1 MAGRGEHKDKGAKAV
16 TTKAVQTFVSGLSEE
31 HRMLIVLKSQ
41 LYGGQWEPMLDD
53 LKNRLDGKPYIFKL
67 VNRIRDDIERIETLR
82 QFEASHDVDLG
93 DYVNLE

>member
-16 TTKAVQTFVSGLSEE
+16 NAKAVQTFVFGLSDE

-53 LKNRLDGKPYIFKL
+53 LKNRLEGKPYIFKL
-67 VNRIRDDIERIETLR
+67 VNRIKDDIERIETLR
-82 QFEASHDVDLG
+82 QFEASHDVDLA

>member
-16 TTKAVQTFVSGLSEE
+16 TNKAVQTFVSGLSEE

-67 VNRIRDDIERIETLR
+67 VNRIKDDIERIETLR
-82 QFEASHDVDLG
+82 QFEASHDVDLA

>member
-1 MAGRGEHKDKGAKAV
+1 MAGRGEHKDKGVKAV
-16 TTKAVQTFVSGLSEE
+16 TNKAVQTFVSGLSEE

-67 VNRIRDDIERIETLR
+67 VNRIKDDIERIETLR
-82 QFEASHDVDLG
+82 QFEASHDVDLA